1 VSLARR
7 LPVYRMTHGLAESLA
22 SHHRRWEISGYTQN
36 IERAAVSRHGLKC
49 VWVLVRER
57 NGNRLV
63 AIWMNVAI

>member
-1 VSLARR
+1 MS
-7 LPVYRMTHGLAESLA
+7 S
-22 SHHRRWEISGYTQN
+22 YTEN
-36 IERAAVSRHGLKC
+36 IERAAVSRRGLKC